1 MTAVPT
7 GIWRRKATPPNL
19 PHACLSSTGNL
30 HWELSSLF
38 PELSF
43 KKANSPGKGDTEA
56 LIAWDGELWCFLFD
70 LSYQSTEDTEQ
81 RDEEVGEIVKHLGE
95 GGFLKINGDNLTI
108 YQVPIL
114 ALSLLTLQYKCLE
127 QCQMQLLIL
136 PDQLASTK
144 KFSIGL
150 SKK

>member
-1 MTAVPT
+1 M
-7 GIWRRKATPPNL
+7 K
-19 PHACLSSTGNL
+19 
-30 HWELSSLF
+30 
-38 PELSF
+38 
-43 KKANSPGKGDTEA
+43 D
-56 LIAWDGELWCFLFD
+56 
-70 LSYQSTEDTEQ
+70 
-81 RDEEVGEIVKHLGE
+81 LGE

-108 YQVPIL
+108 YQVPVL